1 MFYHKEE
8 SISREEL
15 YKLQSE
21 RLIKTVKHVYD
32 NVPFYKKRFDEAG
45 IKPSD
50 IKGVEDLSKLPFTT
64 KGDLRDNY
72 PYGLFAVPL
81 KQLVRIHASSGTTGK
96 MTVVGYTQAD
106 IDAWAGLIARC
117 LVMAGGTKDDIIHN
131 AYGYG
136 LFTGGLGMHY
146 GAEKLGATVIPVSG
160 GNSQRQIKIMQDFGS
175 TILTC
180 TPSYALNLAET
191 RKEMGVEL
199 KDIKLKAGI
208 FGAEPWSENMRRDIE
223 KLWGIDA
230 LDIYGLSEI
239 MGPGV
244 ACECLEK
251 NGLHIFEDHFMPE
264 IIDPETGKQVP
275 HGQKGELV
283 FTTITKEGI
292 PLIRYRTKDITR
304 MIPEQCKCGRTSM
317 RMERLSGRTDD
328 MLIIRGVNVF
338 PSEIEMVI
346 MSVKGVQPHYQI
358 VVDRAEH
365 GLDTMEV
372 QVEVDEKMFSDEIKV
387 LESLEKTIQK
397 QIEIVLGIA
406 VNVKLVEPKSI
417 ARSEGKAKRIVD
429 KRKL

>member
-8 SISREEL
+8 SFSKDEL
-15 YKLQSE
+15 QKLQSE
-21 RLIKTVKHVYD
+21 RLVKTVKHVYD
-32 NVPFYKKRFDEAG
+32 NVPFYKKKFDGAG

-50 IKGVEDLSKLPFTT
+50 IKGLEDLPKLPFTT
-64 KGDLRDNY
+64 KGDMRDNY
-72 PYGLFAVPL
+72 PYGLFAVPM
-81 KQLVRIHASSGTTGK
+81 KDMVRVHASSGTTGK
-96 MTVVGYTQAD
+96 MTVVGYTQSD
-106 IDAWAGLIARC
+106 IDIWSGLIARC
-117 LVMAGGTKDDIIHN
+117 LVMAGGTREDIIHN

-136 LFTGGLGMHY
+136 LFTGGLGVHY

-160 GNSQRQIKIMQDFGS
+160 GNSQRQIRIMQDFGS

-223 KLWGIDA
+223 KLWDIDA
-230 LDIYGLSEI
+230 IDIYGLSEI

-244 ACECLEK
+244 ACECLGK
-251 NGLHIFEDHFMPE
+251 KGLHVFEDHFIPE
-264 IIDPETGKQVP
+264 IIDPETGKQVLP
-275 HGQKGELV
+275 GKKGELV
-283 FTTITKEGI
+283 FTTITKEGM
-292 PLIRYRTKDITR
+292 PLIRYRTRDITR
-304 MIPEQCKCGRTSM
+304 MLTDKCKCGRTSI

-346 MSVKGVQPHYQI
+346 LGVEGVEPHYQI

-372 QVEVDEKMFSDEIKV
+372 QVEVNEKLFSDEIKV
-387 LESLEKTIQK
+387 LENLEKKIQK
-397 QIEIVLGIA
+397 EIESMLGIG
-406 VNVKLVEPKSI
+406 VSVKLVEPKSI